1 LFPSTFTELGIT
13 EYDFQ
18 LPRNKEEIRTLF
30 ERIGFSYK
38 VGKFNAMYNR
48 AKELMQGSSGAAVA
62 AASGSDAVSV
72 RAFMMAVKELHSVE

>member
-1 LFPSTFTELGIT
+1 
-13 EYDFQ
+13 
-18 LPRNKEEIRTLF
+18 LF

-48 AKELMQGSSGAAVA
+48 AKELMQGQSGAI
-62 AASGSDAVSV
+62 AASVAGQDTVSV